1 MAAIDVAG
9 VADALGDGDRDTTW
23 WYDPATGQ
31 VEMGVSPCIADDFG
45 EDDDPSERGLMPI
58 ESERSRAAYTDM
70 VDFADSVGEARAAD
84 LLRRA
89 RHGRGA
95 FGRFCG
101 TLEDF
106 PDLRPHWT
114 TYSRACA
121 ETRAIEWLAAEGY
134 VDGDDAD
141 AALAIRAATLV
152 NIGAAIGRHPRLD
165 RSANG
170 GPTSNAPSRRARR
183 HAPARRAGVGDHLPG
198 VTNSSWQVTAGTG
211 QHWGG
216 SVGAGIR

>member
-1 MAAIDVAG
+1 MGFVDPRPGPSPVRPVAAIDVAG
-9 VADALGDGDRDTTW
+9 VAEALEDGDRDTTW

-31 VEMGVSPCIADDFG
+31 VEMGVSPWIADDFG

-58 ESERSRAAYTDM
+58 ESEGSRAAYTDM

-89 RHGRGA
+89 LHGRGA
-95 FGRFCG
+95 FGRFRE
-101 TLEDF
+101 TLYDF
-106 PDLRPHWT
+106 PDLQPRWT

-121 ETRAIEWLAAEGY
+121 VTRATEWLAAEGY

-152 NIGAAIGRHPRLD
+152 NVGAAIGRQHGLD
-165 RSANG
+165 IEVEAIGERWRDIERAIEAG
-170 GPTSNAPSRRARR
+170 HDVTLRRDG
-183 HAPARRAGVGDHLPG
+183 RAWATISPV
-198 VTNSSWQVTAGTG
+198 
-211 QHWGG
+211 
-216 SVGAGIR
+216 